1 MRWCAAPAS
10 TVPAGRS
17 RCRRAPWPSWCSPRA
32 AEAARSFPGGSPTRE
47 TVTCDDYSPP
57 LGAPPQPAHRPDLG
71 RCSQAAED
79 QGGDQPKMSP
89 TVTQSGPGRL
99 IQGGMRGFST
109 HLGGRRGRR
118 RRRACHTIF
127 SISQNDTQ
135 RYKLATNTARL
146 ADTHILRTTITIDS
160 TQ

>member
-1 MRWCAAPAS
+1 MEPPLQLPPTPHCPERLNPHQPRS
-10 TVPAGRS
+10 QPHKEVQVVPAQ
-17 RCRRAPWPSWCSPRA
+17 
-32 AEAARSFPGGSPTRE
+32 GSPTRE
-47 TVTCDDYSPP
+47 TVTCGDYSPA